1 MSQLYIEADLSMTSF
16 RISCLSYEF
25 VVIYHLLISCCNT
38 VLLLVDRL
46 VFLNLF
52 NYSINMINIGALHL
66 S

>member
-46 VFLNLF
+46 FFLIYL
-52 NYSINMINIGALHL
+52 ITQ
-66 S
+66 